1 METESDVE
9 MQLSDAISTA
19 EGFVDWSH
27 AEKIKF
33 FAWFLHTHRNQT
45 HFTPAQ
51 ITDCF
56 DELNLS
62 PPSVVGPFLAA
73 MEKRK
78 PKEALRD
85 ASGYRL
91 ENRLREQFDL
101 RFGHR
106 AATVQVHRMLSEL
119 PSKVSNPVEKT
130 YLEESL
136 ICFRHRAFR
145 AAIVMC
151 WNLAFDHLCEFLLA
165 KHLAAFNKQLPV
177 SFPKAEITCIVAK
190 DDFSRLRE
198 SEVLQVCK
206 SANIISGS
214 VHKILKEK
222 LDRRNIAAHPSGV
235 IISEA
240 TAEEFIKDLVENVVQ
255 KFG

>member
-1 METESDVE
+1 
-9 MQLSDAISTA
+9 MQLSDAIPAA
-19 EGFVDWSH
+19 EGFSNWSH

-51 ITDCF
+51 VSGCF

-91 ENRLREQFDL
+91 ESRLRNQFDAL
-101 RFGHR
+101 YGQRT
-106 AATVQVHRMLSEL
+106 ATVQVHRMLSEL
-119 PSKVSNPVEKT
+119 PSKVSNLIEKT

-136 ICFRHRAFR
+136 ICFRHKAFR

-151 WNLAFDHLCEFLLA
+151 WNLAFDHLCEFILA
-165 KHLAAFNKQLPV
+165 KHLGAFNKQLPA
-177 SFPKAEITCIVAK
+177 SFPKAGITRIVNK
-190 DDFSRLRE
+190 DDFTSLKE

-206 SANIISGS
+206 SGNIISS
-214 VHKILKEK
+214 SLYKILKEK

-235 IISEA
+235 LVSEA
-240 TAEEFIKDLVENVVQ
+240 TAEEFVKDLIENVVL
-255 KFG
+255 KLP